1 MYLFKKKIILS
12 ALMLLLGIGVITNQ
26 VIAQEKDKG
35 KLYGKVIDKSSDKAL
50 SDVQVTIKNNS
61 QKAKMSE
68 MTGQE
73 GVYVF
78 KSLEP
83 GTYTATVKADGYKEW
98 KKKVKVTTEEKMLKI
113 KLKPKAQQS
122 S

>member
-68 MTGQE
+68 TTGQE

-98 KKKVKVTTEEKMLKI
+98 KKKVKVTADRKMLKI
-113 KLKPKAQQS
+113 KLKPKAQ
-122 S
+122 